1 MATRSPVPGLAE
13 KQCHDVA
20 HRPPHILSQLHRPLL
35 VFIFLSRSFIC
46 RDPYVSHLFG
56 RCSLLTGACCIS
68 TSIAARSW
76 GIRPPHISHIYASR
90 TLDIDHS
97 PRKATDENDAG
108 IVVPDKACTAPPFRT
123 PFARCSSFV
132 STPSALMVS
141 ALTIAAR
148 SSGRFRPPPLP
159 SRVMVTCL
167 CKRMRK
173 KEVRNHKRRGAK
185 ITCRLL

>member
-1 MATRSPVPGLAE
+1 MFHIYLVGALCLPVHVVSRRRSRLDLGESGL
-13 KQCHDVA
+13 
-20 HRPPHILSQLHRPLL
+20 L
-35 VFIFLSRSFIC
+35 IFHMC
-46 RDPYVSHLFG
+46 V
-56 RCSLLTGACCIS
+56 
-68 TSIAARSW
+68 
-76 GIRPPHISHIYASR
+76 GIRPPHISHICASR

-148 SSGRFRPPPLP
+148 SFGRFRPPPLP

-185 ITCRLL
+185 TTCRLLWRSFLS

>member
-90 TLDIDHS
+90 TLDIDHILLAKL
-97 PRKATDENDAG
+97 PMKTMQALLFQTKRAQRL
-108 IVVPDKACTAPPFRT
+108 PFERHLLG
-123 PFARCSSFV
+123 
-132 STPSALMVS
+132 ALR
-141 ALTIAAR
+141 L
-148 SSGRFRPPPLP
+148 FR
-159 SRVMVTCL
+159 
-167 CKRMRK
+167 
-173 KEVRNHKRRGAK
+173 HH
-185 ITCRLL
+185 RL